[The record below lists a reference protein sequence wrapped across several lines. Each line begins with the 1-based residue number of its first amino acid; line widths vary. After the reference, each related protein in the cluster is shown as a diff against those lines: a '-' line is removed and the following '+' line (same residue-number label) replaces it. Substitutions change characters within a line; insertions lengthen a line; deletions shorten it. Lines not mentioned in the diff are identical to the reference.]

1 MSTPAEPDLALPAA
15 IVPGQAVE
23 GRSLWYF
30 VWRRLKRNHTAM
42 VGGVMFI
49 LLCLMAII
57 GYFYAGT
64 SFASSTRDVRIPP
77 SAAHLF
83 GTDDL
88 GRDILMRILYGA
100 HLTIGCGVC
109 VVLLSALLGVPLGLA
124 SAYFG
129 GKFDA
134 WVMRGMDLIL
144 AFPSILLAMAIMSA
158 LGFNLRN
165 IIIAIALVYVPKFAR
180 VVRSAA
186 IVEKSSDYARAA
198 QAMGCSRR
206 RILFLHLLPNCVAPV
221 LVLATLSLGTAILEA
236 AALSFLGL
244 GVQPPMPEWG
254 GMLNDGRSSFQTN
267 PHIMLFPGLAIATT
281 VLAINLLGD
290 GLRDAFDVRMGK

>member
-1 MSTPAEPDLALPAA
+1 MSIPGRAPALPAA
-15 IVPGQAVE
+15 AHPAPVK

-30 VWRRLKRNHTAM
+30 VWRRLLRNKTAM
-42 VGGVMFI
+42 AGGVTFI
-49 LLCLMAII
+49 IIVLLAVF
-57 GYFYAGT
+57 GYFYG
-64 SFASSTRDVRIPP
+64 ASSYALSTADVRVPP
-77 SAAHLF
+77 TSAHWF

-88 GRDILMRILYGA
+88 GRDILTRVLYGA
-100 HLTIGCGVC
+100 HLTIGCGIC
-109 VVLLSALLGVPLGLA
+109 VVLLSALIGVPLGLTG
-124 SAYFG
+124 AYFG
-129 GKFDA
+129 GRYDS
-134 WVMRGMDLIL
+134 WMMRIMDMIL

-180 VVRSAA
+180 VVRSSAL
-186 IVEKSSDYARAA
+186 VEKSADYARAA
-198 QAMGCSRR
+198 EAMGCSRS

-267 PHIMLFPGLAIATT
+267 PHIMLFPGLAIAIG

-290 GLRDAFDVRMGK
+290 GLRDAFDVRLGK